1 MEHPEITFN
10 EDGNVVSIWVGSF
23 RTEQELASY
32 VEPFYS
38 AEPETDDLPIS
49 AFADDIGLSH
59 YDEDFLESVFD
70 PSWAR
75 NPEKMFEGCSY
86 STSYRV
92 AALEA
97 AQRIAPGPLD
107 SVLLLLGYDHTR
119 YPQFEKRP
127 TRVVFLG
134 SFAYDPLSDPLSDGA

>member
-32 VEPFYS
+32 VKPFYS
-38 AEPETDDLPIS
+38 DEPETDDLPIS
-49 AFADDIGLSH
+49 DFAGDIGLSS
-59 YDEDFLESVFD
+59 YVEDFFESAFD
-70 PSWAR
+70 PSWTR
-75 NPEKMFEGCSY
+75 NPEKMFKGCSY
-86 STSYRV
+86 SSSYGV
-92 AALEA
+92 AAMDA
-97 AQRIAPGPLD
+97 AQRIAPGPMD
-107 SVLLLLGYDHTR
+107 SVFLLFGYDHAR

-134 SFAYDPLSDPLSDGA
+134 SFAYDPLSDPL

>member
-10 EDGNVVSIWVGSF
+10 EDGDVISLWVGRF
-23 RTEQELASY
+23 QTEQELDSY
-32 VEPFYS
+32 VKPFYS
-38 AEPETDDLPIS
+38 TEPETDDLPIS
-49 AFADDIGLSH
+49 AFAEDIGLSS
-59 YDEDFLESVFD
+59 YDEDFLESAFD
-70 PSWAR
+70 PSWAQ

-86 STSYRV
+86 FESYEE

-97 AQRIAPGPLD
+97 LQRIAPGPVD
-107 SVLLLLGYDHTR
+107 SLILLLGYDHAR

-134 SFAYDPLSDPLSDGA
+134 TFAFDPLSEPR

>member
-10 EDGNVVSIWVGSF
+10 EDGDVVSIWVGSF

-32 VEPFYS
+32 LKPFYS
-38 AEPETDDLPIS
+38 TEPETDDLPLS
-49 AFADDIGLSH
+49 AFAEDIGLSS
-59 YDEDFLESVFD
+59 YDEDFLESAFD
-70 PSWAR
+70 PSWAQ

-86 STSYRV
+86 SESYGE

-97 AQRIAPGPLD
+97 LQRIAPGPMD
-107 SVLLLLGYDHTR
+107 SLILLLGYDHVR

-127 TRVVFLG
+127 TRVVFVG
-134 SFAYDPLSDPLSDGA
+134 SFTYNPLSEPL